1 MIVVGVTGSLG
12 TGKSTVA
19 QLLARRGAHVLNAD
33 AMAHALMAPGTSVWR
48 RLRRRFGA
56 GVVAADGRIDTHAL
70 AAVGFATRA
79 AWRDLCRIVHPAVIA
94 ETRRELA
101 ALRRR
106 APSAVVP
113 PRGLPSVAVLDVPL
127 LIESGMTSLVDWLV
141 VVAADRRT
149 QVARARRRWPVAEIR
164 RRLRWQMP
172 LRDKVRQADVVI
184 DNTASRRATAAQV
197 RRLWERIHA
206 PTHTER
212 RRLSHHG

>member
-19 QLLARRGAHVLNAD
+19 QLLARRGARVLNAD
-33 AMAHALMAPGTSVWR
+33 AMAHALMAPGTPVWR

-56 GVVAADGRIDTHAL
+56 GIVQPDGRIDRRAL
-70 AAVGFATRA
+70 AAAGFASRA

-94 ETRRELA
+94 GTRRQLA

-106 APSAVVP
+106 TPSAVV
-113 PRGLPSVAVLDVPL
+113 VLDVPL
-127 LIESGMTSLVDWLV
+127 LIESGMTRLVDWVV

-149 QVARARRRWPVAEIR
+149 QVARARHRWPAAEIR

-172 LRDKVRQADVVI
+172 LVEKIRQADVVM
-184 DNTASRRATAAQV
+184 DNNGSRRATAVQV
-197 RRLWERIHA
+197 RRFWERVV
-206 PTHTER
+206 
-212 RRLSHHG
+212 G

>member
-33 AMAHALMAPGTSVWR
+33 AMAHALMAPGTPVWR

-56 GVVAADGRIDTHAL
+56 GVVSADGRIDTNAL

-94 ETRRELA
+94 ETRRQLA

-106 APSAVVP
+106 VPST
-113 PRGLPSVAVLDVPL
+113 VAVLDVPL

-172 LRDKVRQADVVI
+172 LREKVRQADVVI
-184 DNTASRRATAAQV
+184 DNNASHRATAAQV